1 MNLSLSLRRHRL
13 IALCALATLCLTLDL
28 LTAADCVPA
37 VEGLVG
43 WWPAE
48 GNAAD
53 IAGGDNGTL
62 QGGATANGQGM
73 VGSAFTLDG
82 TNGYVQIPDAPALKP
97 ANLTV
102 EAWVRF
108 ASLDSGGNT
117 ANPGQQY
124 IVFKQNT
131 RTANFEGYE
140 LGKWRTGGQDLFV
153 FRVCS
158 SSGTSAEVFS
168 TTLVTAGVWYHVAAI
183 RGPGLVQLYVN
194 GQLQGQADVGFP
206 QDYGSSPL
214 YFGSSGV
221 AGWDRK
227 FSGTL
232 DEVSLYNRALSSNEV
247 AAIYAAH
254 ADGKCRPPTIS
265 SQPQS
270 QSVLVGANVSLSVTA
285 SSSYP
290 LLYQWQRDGV
300 NLSDTGKITGA
311 TSPVLSLS
319 NVSIPDSANYRVIV
333 TNALGAATSAV
344 AVLEVVTVLV
354 PPSISTQPLSQT
366 VRSGTNATF
375 TVTAAGSMPL
385 GYRWRFNGTNLVD
398 GGQLSGTT
406 TSTLILHDVL
416 QDNSGDYLV
425 VVTNAAGAVTSAT
438 ATLTVSAAAGCVL
451 PPAGLVGWWPG
462 DGNANDIAGTNPG
475 ILEGNATASNLGL
488 NGRCFRFD
496 GTNDFVR
503 IPDSPVFHLAN
514 LTVECWVRFA
524 AYDTP
529 GNTPFPHQQYVVF
542 KQNSRS
548 GNFEGFLL
556 TKDEGPGGHK
566 FFWEVTSAA
575 GELVPINSVTSIALG
590 VWYHV
595 AAVRGPDYIQVYQD
609 GLLEA
614 QASVSFPQDYGNN
627 PLYFGTSGQSYYDRK
642 MHGDLDEVSLYNRA
656 LSAEEIA
663 ALYLAGAAGKCKGP
677 TDIIITRQPQSQA
690 VLPGTTVLFTV
701 SATGIP
707 PLTYQWLFN
716 GAPISGATNTSLSL
730 TNVQT
735 TNSGTYHVVVTSP
748 AGSVPSAVAT
758 LAVGTHPLL
767 LNARTVPQGVFAFTL
782 SGTPGAVYLIEGSTN
797 LLNWTPLTRVTNI
810 AGTVDFTDT
819 PASGLFGRFYRARL
833 AY

>member
-1 MNLSLSLRRHRL
+1 MNLARSLRRHRL
-13 IALCALATLCLTLDL
+13 IALCTLIALCQTLDL
-28 LTAADCVPA
+28 LAAAACVPA

-43 WWPAE
+43 WWPGE

-53 IAGGDNGTL
+53 IVGGNNGTL
-62 QGGATANGQGM
+62 QGGAAANGEGM
-73 VGSAFTLDG
+73 VSSAFTFDG
-82 TNGYVQIPDAPALKP
+82 TNGYVQIPDAPALNP
-97 ANLTV
+97 TNLTV

-131 RTANFEGYE
+131 RTSNFEGYE
-140 LGKWRTGGQDLFV
+140 LGKWRSGDQDLFV
-153 FRVCS
+153 FRVSS
-158 SSGTSAEVFS
+158 SSGTEAQVFS
-168 TTLVTAGVWYHVAAI
+168 TTLVTAGVWYHVAAS
-183 RGPGLVQLYVN
+183 RGPDLIQLYVN
-194 GQLQGQADVGFP
+194 GQLEGQADVSFP

-214 YFGSSGV
+214 YLGSSGV

-232 DEVSLYNRALSSNEV
+232 DEVSFYNRALSSNEV
-247 AAIYAAH
+247 AAIYAAD

-265 SQPQS
+265 AQPQS
-270 QSVLVGANVSLSVTA
+270 QSALVGANISLSVTA

-290 LLYQWQRDGV
+290 LLYQWQRNGV
-300 NLSDTGKITGA
+300 NLSDTGNITGA

-319 NVSIPDSANYRVIV
+319 NVSFTDSANYRVIV

-344 AVLEVVTVLV
+344 AFLEVVTALV
-354 PPSISTQPLSQT
+354 PPTITTQPLSQT
-366 VRSGTNATF
+366 VPSGTNVTF

-385 GYRWRFNGTNLVD
+385 GYQWRFTGTNLLD

-406 TSTLILHDVL
+406 TSTLTLQDVL
-416 QDNSGDYLV
+416 QDNSGDYSV
-425 VVTNAAGAVTSAT
+425 VVTNAVGAVTSAM
-438 ATLTVSAAAGCVL
+438 ATLTVSDAAGCVL
-451 PPAGLVGWWPG
+451 APADLVGWWPG
-462 DGNANDIAGTNPG
+462 DGNANDIIGSNDG
-475 ILEGNATASNLGL
+475 ILEGNATASTIGL
-488 NGRCFRFD
+488 NDRCFSFD

-514 LTVECWVRFA
+514 LTVECWVRLA

-529 GNTPFPHQQYVVF
+529 GNTPFPHQQYVIF

-548 GNFEGFLL
+548 GDFEGFLL
-556 TKDEGPGGHK
+556 TKDEGLGGHY

-575 GELVPINSVTSIALG
+575 GELVAINSVTRVFLG

-595 AAVRGPDYIQVYQD
+595 AAVRGPDYIQLYQD
-609 GLLEA
+609 GQLEA

-642 MHGDLDEVSLYNRA
+642 LHGDLDEVSLYDRA

-677 TDIIITRQPQSQA
+677 TDIIITLQPQSQA

-701 SATGIP
+701 SATGIQ
-707 PLTYQWLFN
+707 PLTYQWVFN
-716 GAPISGATNTSLSL
+716 STPISGATNTSLSL
-730 TNVQT
+730 ANVQPA
-735 TNSGTYHVVVTSP
+735 NSGNYQVVVTSP

-758 LAVGTHPLL
+758 LAVGTSPLL
-767 LNARTVPQGVFAFTL
+767 LNARTDPQGVFASSL
-782 SGTPGAVYLIEGSTN
+782 SGTPGAVYLIEASTD
-797 LLNWTPLTRVTNI
+797 LRNWTPLTLVTNI

-819 PASGLFGRFYRARL
+819 AASGLYERFYRARL
-833 AY
+833 SY